1 MPPGRPGPGR
11 AGRAADGRV
20 GPQAGRAGGRREGR
34 AGIFCLSILL
44 RRKQTNDGQ
53 RLWVQVRKQAGH
65 EYVVEAVAHM

>member
-1 MPPGRPGPGR
+1 MPPGRPARGGR
-11 AGRAADGRV
+11 VGRRTGRV

-34 AGIFCLSILL
+34 AGIFCLSVLL